1 MPCKLPAHF
10 LPGISA
16 VLTPYEREKPAARK
30 FLISFAGIDK
40 RKPPPEVLENGVG
53 VFSALDRLQ
62 EKLLFRIPPFK
73 ESLYAHR
80 LRREHH
86 GNAAKIG
93 DFL

>member
-16 VLTPYEREKPAARK
+16 LLISYEREKPAARK
-30 FLISFAGIDK
+30 FLISFAGINK
-40 RKPPPEVLENGVG
+40 RKPLTAVLENGVG

-93 DFL
+93 NFL

>member
-1 MPCKLPAHF
+1 MPCELPAYF
-10 LPGISA
+10 FPGVSA

-40 RKPPPEVLENGVG
+40 RKPLTEVFQNGIG

-62 EKLLFRIPPFK
+62 EKLLFRIAPFK

-93 DFL
+93 NFL

>member
-1 MPCKLPAHF
+1 MPCELFAHF

-16 VLTPYEREKPAARK
+16 LLISYEREKPAARK

-40 RKPPPEVLENGVG
+40 RKPPPEVLKNGVG
-53 VFSALDRLQ
+53 VFAALDRLQ
-62 EKLLFRIPPFK
+62 EKLLFRIASFK

-80 LRREHH
+80 LRRKHH

-93 DFL
+93 NFL